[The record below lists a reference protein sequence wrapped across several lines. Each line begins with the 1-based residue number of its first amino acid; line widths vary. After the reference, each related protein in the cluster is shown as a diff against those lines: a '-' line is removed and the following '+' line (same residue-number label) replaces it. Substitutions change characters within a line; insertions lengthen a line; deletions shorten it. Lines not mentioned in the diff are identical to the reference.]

1 MKNIKMGMIGLGSI
15 AQKAYLPIL
24 TKSERFEFVGAFT
37 PNKVKREKICSDYR
51 IMPFDSIESLAKKCD
66 CIFLHSSTE
75 THYEIIKILLNLG
88 VHVYV
93 DKPLA
98 STVNQGEELIEL
110 SKKKL
115 KFNGWIQP

>member
-75 THYEIIKILLNLG
+75 THYEIIKILLNLCRQT
-88 VHVYV
+88 
-93 DKPLA
+93 
-98 STVNQGEELIEL
+98 SCFN
-110 SKKKL
+110 SKSRRRTYRVKYEKKF

>member
-1 MKNIKMGMIGLGSI
+1 M
-15 AQKAYLPIL
+15 Q
-24 TKSERFEFVGAFT
+24 
-37 PNKVKREKICSDYR
+37 
-51 IMPFDSIESLAKKCD
+51 FDSIESLAKKCD

-98 STVNQGEELIEL
+98 STVSQGEELIEL
-110 SKKKL
+110 STKKL

>member
-37 PNKVKREKICSDYR
+37 PNKVKREKVCSDYR

-98 STVNQGEELIEL
+98 STVRRRTYRVKYE
-110 SKKKL
+110 KKL